1 MRLDAPCK
9 AWYGGSMNELSF
21 SPDALRAMQDAG
33 WRYYSPS
40 RWFERSYNNCDN
52 ADEIVDDLSDYTG
65 YEVFNCELSCNEG
78 YWYVF
83 LRTDDECLD
92 FAKKYSEYC
101 NARQRIRTSRAI
113 FNRTLVLTQEE
124 HDKVKRM
131 VEFYD
136 KMIVGDHVLIAVPE
150 NATTKTIIAILDAL
164 GM

>member
-1 MRLDAPCK
+1 MR
-9 AWYGGSMNELSF
+9 
-21 SPDALRAMQDAG
+21 DAG
-33 WRYYSPS
+33 WRYYPPYQ
-40 RWFERSYNNCDN
+40 WFERSYDNCDN
-52 ADEIVDDLSDYTG
+52 AAEIVDDLSDYTG

-78 YWYVF
+78 YWYVS
-83 LRTDDECLD
+83 LSTDDECLD

-131 VEFYD
+131 VELYD